1 MKSLSLTTPH
11 VIFVVGK
18 PGVGKTQF
26 ATRFS
31 DTFSAPFL
39 EVDKL
44 RDVLGEPTYSHDE
57 QDVVDRLTLLQ
68 LNELLKSK
76 QTFLYEGG
84 TEARIDRQNL
94 AKFVR
99 SKGYESI
106 FVWVQTDDDTA
117 FTRSTRSTRS
127 NKDKTLIIPEERY
140 DYLVKRFTPP
150 ASQDEQP
157 VVISGKH
164 TYASQVRTVLKRLAE
179 PNRPAV
185 QPLKVPKRQVLKG
198 NSIKIS

>member
-1 MKSLSLTTPH
+1 MKSLSLSTPH

-26 ATRFS
+26 AARFS
-31 DTFSAPFL
+31 DTFSTPFL

-44 RDVLGEPTYSHDE
+44 RNVLGEPTYSSEE
-57 QDVVDRLTLLQ
+57 QDVVEQLTLLQ

-84 TEARIDRQNL
+84 TEAKIERQNL
-94 AKFVR
+94 AKFVKT
-99 SKGYESI
+99 KGYDSI

-117 FTRSTRSTRS
+117 FARATRASRS
-127 NKDKTLIIPEERY
+127 NKEKTLIIPEQRY
-140 DYLVKRFTPP
+140 DYLAKRFTPP
-150 ASQDEQP
+150 TSQDEQP

-164 TYASQVRTVLKRLAE
+164 TYASQVRTVLKRLAQ

-185 QPLKVPKRQVLKG
+185 QPLNVPKRQVLKG